1 MAEPTLG
8 LSIVTPRSQ
17 VNGSRPAG
25 VDRVTR
31 VEEDTTVRVVGRRTA
46 IGLAFGSSAA
56 VLVLELVSLRLVAP
70 YLGLTLET
78 NTAVIGV
85 ALAAIATGAA
95 LGGRFA
101 DLVPPTKSLGPLL
114 LVAGAL
120 VLFILPVVR
129 WTGENAKG
137 SDSGAVFFAVAVAL
151 FVPAAL
157 LAAVTPMV
165 TKLRLDSLRHTGTVV
180 GTLSAYATVG
190 AIAGTVLTG
199 FVFVAA
205 VPTSTIVLVLGG
217 LTVVAGG
224 VLTIWLRGWRA
235 AAAPLVLALIGAGS
249 SLIAPKLC
257 AVETAYHCVRV
268 VADPLRPT
276 GRTLYLDNLR
286 HSYVDL
292 ADPEHL
298 EFSYSHDLAAALDA
312 RWPTGSLRALHL
324 GGGGLTMPRY
334 LAAVRPGSFNRVY
347 EIDGGVIDIDVERL
361 GARLGDGVNGI
372 DVRVRDGRLGV
383 RSEPA
388 DRYDLVIGDAFGG
401 IAVPWHLT
409 TREIVADIR
418 RVLVDGGVY
427 AVNVIDFGSLGFAR
441 AEVRTIGAEFPHV
454 AVLSAP
460 DKLAGRAGGNYVVL
474 ASDRPL
480 PLDALRAAQAKRTDG
495 HQMLSTPEQIAGF
508 VGDAPLLTDDYAPVD
523 QLLTPNPS

>member
-1 MAEPTLG
+1 VSGTEP
-8 LSIVTPRSQ
+8 VETP
-17 VNGSRPAG
+17 
-25 VDRVTR
+25 VDV
-31 VEEDTTVRVVGRRTA
+31 VRRGIGHRTA
-46 IGLAFGSSAA
+46 IALAFGSSAA
-56 VLVLELVSLRLVAP
+56 VLVLELVSLRLIAP

-101 DLVPPTKSLGPLL
+101 DLVPPTRSLGPLL

-120 VLFILPVVR
+120 VFFILPVVR
-129 WTGENAKG
+129 WTGENVRDG
-137 SDSGAVFFAVAVAL
+137 GNGAVFFAVAIAL

-165 TKLRLDSLRHTGTVV
+165 TKLRLDSLTHTGTVV
-180 GTLSAYATVG
+180 GSLSAYATVG

-199 FVFVAA
+199 FVFVAQ
-205 VPTSTIVLVLGG
+205 VPTSTIVLLLGG
-217 LTVVAGG
+217 LIVVSGG
-224 VLTIWLRGWRA
+224 VLTIWLRGLRTA
-235 AAAPLVLALIGAGS
+235 AGPLALALAGTGI
-249 SLIAPKLC
+249 SLVAPRPC

-268 VADPLRPT
+268 VADPVRAT

-292 ADPEHL
+292 DDPTHL
-298 EFSYSHDLAAALDA
+298 EFEYIRDFAALVEA
-312 RWPTGSLRALHL
+312 RWPGPLRALHV

-334 LAAVRPGSFNRVY
+334 LSATRPGTYNRVY
-347 EIDGGVIDIDVERL
+347 EIDGGVVDIDVERL
-361 GARLGDGVNGI
+361 GARLGDGMNGI

-388 DRYDLVIGDAFGG
+388 DRYDLVVGDAFGG
-401 IAVPWHLT
+401 VAVPWHLT
-409 TREIVADIR
+409 TREVVADVR

-427 AVNVIDFGSLGFAR
+427 AVNVIDFGSLAFAR
-441 AEVRTIGAEFPHV
+441 AEVRTIGTEFPHV
-454 AVLSAP
+454 AVLGSP
-460 DKLAGRAGGNYVVL
+460 EKLAGDAGGNFVLL

-480 PLDALRAAQAKRTDG
+480 PLDALRAELARNTDG
-495 HQMLSTPEQIAGF
+495 HQMLATPDQIAAF
-508 VGDAPLLTDDYAPVD
+508 VQDAPLLTDDYAPVD
-523 QLLTPNPS
+523 QLLTPNPG